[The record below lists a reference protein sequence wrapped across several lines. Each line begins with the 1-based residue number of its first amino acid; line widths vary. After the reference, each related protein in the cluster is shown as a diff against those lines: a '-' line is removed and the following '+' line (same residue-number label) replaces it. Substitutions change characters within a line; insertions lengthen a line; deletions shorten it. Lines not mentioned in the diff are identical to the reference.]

1 MQIRVTSL
9 LHAAIGAGAVGA
21 AVLFAQPP
29 AETRPGQPPA
39 APTPPA
45 TPDHG
50 QPRLEEGMDQ
60 QKMMQEWMKL
70 ASPGEPHKFL
80 KSLEGEYTTVTRIWM
95 QPGQPQESTG
105 KATFK
110 TILGGRYLQQDFQGT
125 MMNMPMQGLGLMGYD
140 NHRRQYVSMWAD
152 SLSTA
157 MYTMTGGISQDG
169 KTITSFGQMDEPT
182 TKQIGKTVKWV
193 TRIVSADKMVF
204 ESWEVETGE
213 PMKVFEVEY
222 TRAK

>member
-1 MQIRVTSL
+1 MQIRPISL
-9 LHAAIGAGAVGA
+9 VHAAIGAGVVGA
-21 AVLFAQPP
+21 AVLFAQPATETKPSQP
-29 AETRPGQPPA
+29 ASQPPTA
-39 APTPPA
+39 
-45 TPDHG
+45 PDHG

-60 QKMMQEWMKL
+60 QKMMQEWMRL
-70 ASPGEPHKFL
+70 ASPGEPHKLL

-95 QPGQPQESTG
+95 QPGKPQESTG

-125 MMNMPMQGLGLMGYD
+125 MMNMPMNGLGLMGYD

-204 ESWEVETGE
+204 ESWEVECGD